1 MPSTAATIGCG
12 QARIAFTRSPRHPR
26 EGEEASHVVMALH
39 FHQRTDDIVH
49 IAAGAEIAPCSGEHD
64 ALDALG
70 IDEVAKGVAQLGVQ
84 F

>member
-1 MPSTAATIGCG
+1 
-12 QARIAFTRSPRHPR
+12 
-26 EGEEASHVVMALH
+26 MALH
-39 FHQRTDDIVH
+39 LHQRTDDIVH

>member
-1 MPSTAATIGCG
+1 
-12 QARIAFTRSPRHPR
+12 
-26 EGEEASHVVMALH
+26 MALH
-39 FHQRTDDIVH
+39 LHQRTDDIVH

-70 IDEVAKGVAQLGVQ
+70 IDEVAKGVAQLGVR